1 MIRSTQELRRSWTL
15 HGVRV
20 SVAHEIV
27 LAAAA
32 RSGLTFRIDS
42 GRRTKAEQL
51 ALVAEKGVYN
61 PVTNPHGAAPYS
73 PRAPHIK
80 ALGPDGAAL
89 ANHALDV
96 NLFVGGGPRPLA
108 RFYIAHGCPVFFN
121 VATEAWHFDP
131 TDEAKLLATAR
142 KLDDP
147 LAEYPADE
155 RRWIRELDALR
166 RKAEP
171 SGDDLHRRGVLIR
184 TMIARRKSIWHA
196 AQESGWAKLNRRAR
210 YRSLLAR
217 TT

>member
-1 MIRSTQELRRSWTL
+1 VIRSTQELRRSWTL

-155 RRWIRELDALR
+155 RRWIREYDHLR
-166 RKAEP
+166 RGTFGAEEA
-171 SGDDLHRRGVLIR
+171 DRLLVLRRVM
-184 TMIARRKSIWHA
+184 TARRKSIWHA